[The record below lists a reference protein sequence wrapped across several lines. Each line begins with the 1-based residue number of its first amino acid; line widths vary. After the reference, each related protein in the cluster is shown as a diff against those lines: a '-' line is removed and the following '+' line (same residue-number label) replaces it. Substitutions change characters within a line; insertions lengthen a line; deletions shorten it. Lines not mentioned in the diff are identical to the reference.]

1 MTRRHGHW
9 EQEERRLGMSLAAWG
24 IGSTFLGAAVRWRGG
39 SDGAQAFGRQTAAWG
54 LVDLGIAA
62 LAHVR
67 ASRRDRAMDDGDRAR
82 LHRLLVVNAVLDAG
96 YVAAGA
102 AVWARADSVA
112 HRWPGARAYSAESLR
127 GDGAAVVVQGGFLF
141 LLDTIFAARTSAH
154 R

>member
-1 MTRRHGHW
+1 MTRRTGSW
-9 EQEERRLGMSLAAWG
+9 EQEERRLGISLAVWG
-24 IGSTFLGAAVRWRGG
+24 TGSAVLGTAALLRGD
-39 SDGAQAFGRQTAAWG
+39 SERTRAFGRQTAAWG

-102 AVWARADSVA
+102 AVWARADSVR
-112 HRWPGARAYSAESLR
+112 HRWPGARGYSAESLR
-127 GDGAAVVVQGGFLF
+127 GDGAAVVVQGGFLL
-141 LLDTIFAARTSAH
+141 LLDTLFAARTSGH